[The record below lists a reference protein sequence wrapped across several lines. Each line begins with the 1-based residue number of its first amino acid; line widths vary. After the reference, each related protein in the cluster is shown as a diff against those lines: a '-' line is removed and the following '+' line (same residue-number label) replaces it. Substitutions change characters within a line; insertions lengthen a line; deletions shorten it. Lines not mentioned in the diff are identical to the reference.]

1 MRRRL
6 FIYTMAAGM
15 AFGALSGCTPAG
27 NAGQTTAAAVTA
39 GETTGTSAV
48 ETNEVPISQ
57 ATGEKEVGPG
67 VTAET
72 PKLAENVLLWGPV
85 IKVDKEYNRISL
97 DNRAQGF
104 PEGEIVLNISSDK
117 TRVLDAVDGLPTSLD
132 DIMEGQIIYAYAP
145 PIMTMS
151 LPPITSPSMILCRI
165 PADFR
170 VPEYVTVSSM
180 AKQEDGSYKLTSTS
194 ENEYAVPADC
204 SILPF
209 LTRNMVYLENVTE
222 GSKCLLWMNES
233 NQVRKIVLFADAD
246 VETAAPTTK

>member
-1 MRRRL
+1 MRRKL
-6 FIYTMAAGM
+6 LIYTMAAGM
-15 AFGALSGCTPAG
+15 TLGALGGCAPAG
-27 NAGQTTAAAVTA
+27 STGPATTAATSETA
-39 GETTGTSAV
+39 GISEV
-48 ETNEVPISQ
+48 ETKEVPIAQ
-57 ATGEKEVGPG
+57 ASDKKEIGPG

-72 PKLAENVLLWGPV
+72 PKLAESVVLWGTV
-85 IKVDKEYNRISL
+85 IRVDKENNRISL

-104 PEGEIVLNISSDK
+104 PEGEIVLNISADN
-117 TRVLDAVDGLPTSLD
+117 TRVLDAVEGLPVSLD

-145 PIMTMS
+145 PVMTMS
-151 LPPITSPSMILCRI
+151 LPPITSPTMILCKI

-180 AKQEDGSYKLTSTS
+180 AKQEDGSYRLTSSNDT
-194 ENEYAVPADC
+194 EYAVPADC

-233 NQVRKIVLFADAD
+233 NQVRKIVLFADA
-246 VETAAPTTK
+246 ETAAAK